1 MVYLRPIYAAL
12 LTLVLALASA
22 HPALAQ
28 RTKLTVYTSME
39 AHQLAPFKAAIE
51 AAVPDIEIGWVRDA
65 TGVITARVLAEKDS
79 PKADVVYALAAS
91 SLLLFKKAGLL
102 ETYQT
107 KGADKLKPMF
117 RSADAS
123 WIGHDAF
130 LGVICYNS
138 VEGQKAG
145 LTPPKSWKDL
155 LDPKYKG
162 SIVMPH
168 PVSSGTG
175 YLTIAAWMAIMGDAA
190 AWTYMDALHEN
201 IAVYTHSGSAPCVAA
216 AKGERTI
223 GISFDM
229 RAATERTN
237 GAPLEIVSPTEGIG
251 WDMEASAILKGTKNL
266 DAAKK
271 LMDWGASKEANEL
284 HAKYYAIV
292 AHPDVKNLPTNY
304 PADAEARMAKID
316 LEAMANDRERV
327 LAEWV
332 KRYEAKAAPK
342 K

>member
-1 MVYLRPIYAAL
+1 MRFRSVLTAL
-12 LTLVLALASA
+12 LGLALLVPGDAYA
-22 HPALAQ
+22 QAQ

-39 AHQLAPFKAAIE
+39 AHQLAPFKTAIE
-51 AAVPDIEIGWVRDA
+51 TAVPDIEIVWVRDA
-65 TGVITARVLAEKDS
+65 TGVITTRVMAEKDN
-79 PKADVVYALAAS
+79 PKADVIYALAAS
-91 SLLLFKKAGLL
+91 SLLLFKKAGIL
-102 ETYQT
+102 ETYT
-107 KGADKLKPMF
+107 PKGADKLKPGF
-117 RSADAS
+117 RSADGS

-130 LGVICYNS
+130 LGVICYNTI
-138 VEGQKAG
+138 EGQKSG
-145 LTPPKSWKDL
+145 LPAPKSWKDL

-162 SIVMPH
+162 AVVMSH

-175 YLTIAAWMAIMGDAA
+175 YMTIAAWMAIMGEDAA
-190 AWTYMDALHEN
+190 WKYMDALHEN
-201 IAVYTHSGSAPCVAA
+201 VAVYTHSGSAPCVAA

-237 GAPLEIVSPTEGIG
+237 GAPLEIISPTEGIG
-251 WDMEASAILKGTKNL
+251 WDMEASAIVKGTKNL
-266 DAAKK
+266 EAAKK
-271 LMDWGASKEANEL
+271 LLDWGASKEANEL

-292 AHPDVKNLPTNY
+292 AHPEVKNLPANY
-304 PADAEARMAKID
+304 PADAEARMAKINF
-316 LEAMANDRERV
+316 ETMANDREKI